1 MSVSPTL
8 YGGGYIHTGLLIED
22 RENYKVK
29 SNGILLQRKFFLC
42 PLVCEIECIALKDK
56 KNASSY
62 NFNVKSDSVF
72 LFVSC
77 IKL

>member
-1 MSVSPTL
+1 MSPTL
-8 YGGGYIHTGLLIED
+8 YGGGYINTGLLIED
-22 RENYKVK
+22 GENYKVK
-29 SNGILLQRKFFLC
+29 PNGILLQRKFLLC
-42 PLVCEIECIALKDK
+42 PLVGEIECMALKDK

-62 NFNVKSDSVF
+62 NFNVKTDSVF